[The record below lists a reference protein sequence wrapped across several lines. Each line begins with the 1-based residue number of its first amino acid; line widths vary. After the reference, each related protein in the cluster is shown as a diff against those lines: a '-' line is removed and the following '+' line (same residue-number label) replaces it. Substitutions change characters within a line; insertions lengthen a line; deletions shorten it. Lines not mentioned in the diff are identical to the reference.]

1 MLAAHG
7 IIGWLV
13 VGLIVGAVAKLIT
26 GERDASGCL
35 VTIAIG
41 IAGALFAGWAGSHLF
56 HLYRDGSNPGSFR
69 RVADVHRRDR
79 LATVSFRW
87 TNDRDHHAPVS
98 ACTIAA
104 HRHAGVCR

>member
-56 HLYRDGSNPGSFR
+56 HLYRDGSNPGLLASIVGAVALLTLFR
-69 RVADVHRRDR
+69 VLSARR
-79 LATVSFRW
+79 
-87 TNDRDHHAPVS
+87 
-98 ACTIAA
+98 
-104 HRHAGVCR
+104 